1 MVPDDEPTPG
11 WVVMVYAFL
20 TVVLMALIYA
30 PQAWVQW
37 VMYRH
42 RREIPG
48 MPGTGGELAE
58 HLLERFDLPAVKVEQ
73 TDEGNDHYDAEA
85 GAVRLSPRNY
95 HGKSLTAVAVATH
108 EVGHAIQ
115 FARGEPVSRLRG
127 KYVPM
132 ALKLRRAGELMLL
145 AVPVV
150 GILIKAWPAIVAFI
164 VVSLLLQLA
173 GALLYLVVLPEEWNA
188 SFHKALPILVEGEYV
203 PGEYLPAVR
212 SVLRA
217 AALTYFAGAL
227 ASIVNIA
234 RWALILRR

>member
-1 MVPDDEPTPG
+1 
-11 WVVMVYAFL
+11 MVYAFL
-20 TVVLMALIYA
+20 TVTLVALVYA
-30 PQAWVQW
+30 PQAWVRW

-42 RREIPG
+42 RREIPA

-58 HLLERFDLPAVKVEQ
+58 HLLDRFELSAIKVEQ
-73 TDEGNDHYDAEA
+73 TDEGNDHYDPGA

-95 HGKSLTAVAVATH
+95 HGKSLTAVAVAAH

-115 FARGEPVSRLRG
+115 FARGEAVSRLRG
-127 KYVPM
+127 KYVPL

-150 GILIKAWPAIVAFI
+150 AVLIKAWPAILAFI
-164 VVSLLLQLA
+164 LVALLLQLA

-188 SFHKALPILVEGEYV
+188 SFEKALPILVAGEYV
-203 PGEYLPAVR
+203 PVEFLPAVR

-234 RWALILRR
+234 RWALLLRR

>member
-1 MVPDDEPTPG
+1 
-11 WVVMVYAFL
+11 MVYAFL
-20 TVVLMALIYA
+20 TVVVVALVYA
-30 PQAWVQW
+30 PQAWVRW

-58 HLLERFDLPAVKVEQ
+58 HLLDRFELSAVKVEQ
-73 TDEGNDHYDAEA
+73 TDEGNDHYDPDAA
-85 GAVRLSPRNY
+85 AVRLSPRNY
-95 HGKSLTAVAVATH
+95 HGKSLTAVAVAAH

-115 FARGEPVSRLRG
+115 FARGEAVSRLRG
-127 KYVPM
+127 KYVPL

-145 AVPVV
+145 AMPMVA
-150 GILIKAWPAIVAFI
+150 ILIKAWPAILAFI

-188 SFHKALPILVEGEYV
+188 SFEKALPILVAGEYV
-203 PGEYLPAVR
+203 PEEFLPAVR

-234 RWALILRR
+234 RWALLLRR

>member
-1 MVPDDEPTPG
+1 
-11 WVVMVYAFL
+11 MVYAFL
-20 TVVLMALIYA
+20 TVTLFALIYA
-30 PQAWVQW
+30 PQAWVRW

-42 RREIPG
+42 RREIPE
-48 MPGTGGELAE
+48 MPGSGGELAE
-58 HLLERFDLPAVKVEQ
+58 HLLERFQLSAVKVEQ
-73 TDEGNDHYDAEA
+73 TDEGNDHYDPDA

-115 FARGEPVSRLRG
+115 FARGEAVSRLRG
-127 KYVPM
+127 KYVPL
-132 ALKLRRAGELMLL
+132 ALKLRRAGELTLL
-145 AVPVV
+145 ALPIVA
-150 GILIKAWPAIVAFI
+150 ILIKAWPVILAFI
-164 VVSLLLQLA
+164 VISLLLQLA

-188 SFHKALPILVEGEYV
+188 SFEKALPILIDGEYV
-203 PGEYLPAVR
+203 PAEFLPAVR

-234 RWALILRR
+234 RWALLLRR

>member
-1 MVPDDEPTPG
+1 MF
-11 WVVMVYAFL
+11 YAFFTL
-20 TVVLMALIYA
+20 LLVALVYA
-30 PQAWVQW
+30 PQAWVRW

-42 RREIPG
+42 RREIPE

-58 HLLERFDLPAVKVEQ
+58 HLLDRFELAAIKVEQ
-73 TDEGNDHYDAEA
+73 TDEGNDHYDPDA

-95 HGKSLTAVAVATH
+95 HGKSLTAVAVAAH

-115 FARGEPVSRLRG
+115 FARGEAVSRLRG
-127 KYVPM
+127 KYVPL
-132 ALKLRRAGELMLL
+132 ALKLRRTGELMLL
-145 AVPVV
+145 AMPMLAF
-150 GILIKAWPAIVAFI
+150 LIKAWPAILAFI

-188 SFHKALPILVEGEYV
+188 SFDKALPILVAGDYLPVEF
-203 PGEYLPAVR
+203 LPAVR

-234 RWALILRR
+234 RWALLLRR